1 MMENEIPKK
10 TLIIED
16 RAYETFYTSKFE
28 RRKKY
33 SAPDPK
39 KMHCVIPGVIQRIH
53 VHAGKKVQR
62 GEHLLIIEA
71 MKMQNDILSPFEGR
85 IKKVYVSVGE
95 MIPKGAVL
103 LEFE

>member
-1 MMENEIPKK
+1 MTENEIPKK

-16 RAYETFYTSKFE
+16 REYETILTSKFE

-39 KMHCVIPGVIQRIH
+39 KLHCVIPGVIQHIY
-53 VHAGKKVQR
+53 VHAGKKVER
-62 GEHLLIIEA
+62 DERLLVLEA
-71 MKMQNDILSPFEGR
+71 MKMQNDILSPFEGK
-85 IKKVYVSVGE
+85 IKKVYVTLGKMV
-95 MIPKGAVL
+95 PKGTLL

>member
-1 MMENEIPKK
+1 MIEKETPKK

-16 RAYETFYTSKFE
+16 RAYETYFTMKFE
-28 RRKKY
+28 RRKTY
-33 SAPDPK
+33 SIPDPK
-39 KMHCVIPGVIQRIH
+39 KLHCVIPGVIQNLY

-62 GEHLLIIEA
+62 DERLLVLEA
-71 MKMQNDILSPFEGR
+71 MKMQNYILSPFEGK

-95 MIPKGAVL
+95 MVPKGSLL